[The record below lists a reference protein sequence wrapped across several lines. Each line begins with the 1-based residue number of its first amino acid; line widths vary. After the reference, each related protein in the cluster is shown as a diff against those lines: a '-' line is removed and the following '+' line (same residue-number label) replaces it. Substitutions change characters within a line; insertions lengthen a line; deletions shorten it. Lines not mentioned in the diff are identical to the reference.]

1 MKTMKAIH
9 KSTGHIYNVEIYATM
24 VYLIDEMRTISFEDF
39 KAYFEVITN
48 NK

>member
-9 KSTGHIYNVEIYATM
+9 KSTGRVVDVEI
-24 VYLIDEMRTISFEDF
+24 

-48 NK
+48 N